1 MADRRFYF
9 WESYAKAF
17 SLLTDEEA
25 GRFIKACCA
34 FAFDATVPDFSDSP
48 KLAFAWEIVSGQIST
63 SIEIGVR
70 SAERGK
76 RGGKASGESRR
87 RVQKG
92 KKRSTASSTASN
104 SASSTAS
111 NSASST
117 ASSDMN
123 MNMNVGVSASPKGSA
138 STPDGGD
145 SDEY

>member
-111 NSASST
+111 
-117 ASSDMN
+117 SDMN